1 MSINS
6 VIDVKSISN
15 HVVQKYNFKI
25 LSSSTHNQE
34 EQIADNKETAQEES
48 VQNTQNEELSNVVPK
63 EVKDDF
69 IAELLEKSDKMSSEL
84 VKLQMQI
91 EEGQKEFEQ
100 RVKEVK
106 EESYAK
112 GLEDGYNK
120 AKQEYESEF
129 ETLKKQY
136 TDSVSKLDETTGK
149 CKEYMDS
156 LKSELTDVSLEI
168 AKEVI
173 AKEVSDDS
181 KEIALALAKKLLDDI
196 KDANKIEIKVNP
208 KDFEFLK
215 KSFSNMHHIT
225 VSSDDAINEGG
236 VILISNIGNI
246 DGDLKTRVEKAKHII
261 MVK

>member
-6 VIDVKSISN
+6 VIDAKSISS

-34 EQIADNKETAQEES
+34 EQVANKEVELHENTQD
-48 VQNTQNEELSNVVPK
+48 TQNEELNNTVPK

-100 RVKEVK
+100 RIAKTK

-120 AKQEYESEF
+120 AKKEYETEF

-136 TDSVSKLDETTGK
+136 TDSVSKLDEATGK
-149 CKEYMDS
+149 CKDYMDS
-156 LKSELTDVSLEI
+156 LKSELADVSLEI

-173 AKEVSDDS
+173 AKEVSGDS
-181 KEIALALAKKLLDDI
+181 KEIALALAKKLLEDI

-215 KSFSNMHHIT
+215 RSFSDMQHIT
-225 VSSDDAINEGG
+225 VSSDEAINEGG
-236 VILISNIGNI
+236 VILISDIGNI
-246 DGDLKTRVEKAKHII
+246 DGDIKTRIEKAKQII

>member
-1 MSINS
+1 MSVNS
-6 VIDVKSISN
+6 VIDNKSIAN
-15 HVVQKYNFKI
+15 HTVQKYNFKI
-25 LSSSTHNQE
+25 LSSSTHNHE
-34 EQIADNKETAQEES
+34 EQVVDKEEIQEKN
-48 VQNTQNEELSNVVPK
+48 VQNIQNEELNNTVPK

-100 RVKEVK
+100 RVAEAK

-120 AKQEYESEF
+120 AKQEHEIEF

-136 TDSVSKLDETTGK
+136 INSISKLDEVVDK
-149 CKEYMDS
+149 YKNYMDN
-156 LKSELTDVSLEI
+156 LKGELADVSLEI

-173 AKEVSDDS
+173 IREVSTSS
-181 KEIALALAKKLLDDI
+181 KEIALSLAKKLLDEI
-196 KDANKIEIKVNP
+196 KDADKIEIKVNP

-215 KSFSNMHHIT
+215 TSFSSIQNIT
-225 VSSDDAINEGG
+225 VSSDKAISEGG
-236 VILISNIGNI
+236 VILISDIGNI
-246 DGDLKTRVEKAKHII
+246 DGDIKTRIEKAKQII

>member
-1 MSINS
+1 MNIEN
-6 VIDVKSISN
+6 VIDANSISN
-15 HVVQKYNFKI
+15 HMVKKYNFKI
-25 LSSSTHNQE
+25 LSSFANNE
-34 EQIADNKETAQEES
+34 KEQVVDKKEPQKES
-48 VQNTQNEELSNVVPK
+48 IQDVQKEELGNIAPQ

-100 RVKEVK
+100 RIAKTK

>member
-6 VIDVKSISN
+6 VIDAKSISN

-34 EQIADNKETAQEES
+34 EQAIDKEEISKE
-48 VQNTQNEELSNVVPK
+48 NTQNIENEELSNAVSK

-100 RVKEVK
+100 RIAQTK

-112 GLEDGYNK
+112 GLDEGYLK
-120 AKQEYESEF
+120 AKKEYEAEF
-129 ETLKKQY
+129 EALKKQY
-136 TDSVSKLDETTGK
+136 VDSVSKLDEATDK
-149 CKEYMDS
+149 CKSYMDN
-156 LKSELTDVSLEI
+156 LKSELADVSLEI

-173 AKEVSDDS
+173 AKEVSTS
-181 KEIALALAKKLLDDI
+181 SQEIALALAKKLLDDI

-215 KSFSNMHHIT
+215 KSFSDMQHIT
-225 VSSDDAINEGG
+225 VSPDEAINEGG
-236 VILISNIGNI
+236 VVLISDIGNI
-246 DGDLKTRVEKAKHII
+246 DGDIKTRIEKAKQII
-261 MVK
+261 MIK